1 MFSCVVVH
9 LHGQLVGGGVKG
21 ASRNHVWQEVKKAC
35 ALHLTTPL
43 SLPVCFEIFVLPAK
57 VNLGEP

>member
-1 MFSCVVVH
+1 VFSCIVVY

-21 ASRNHVWQEVKKAC
+21 ASLNHLWHKLKKAC
-35 ALHLTTPL
+35 AFHLTTPL
-43 SLPVCFEIFVLPAK
+43 SFSMCFEIFVLPAK